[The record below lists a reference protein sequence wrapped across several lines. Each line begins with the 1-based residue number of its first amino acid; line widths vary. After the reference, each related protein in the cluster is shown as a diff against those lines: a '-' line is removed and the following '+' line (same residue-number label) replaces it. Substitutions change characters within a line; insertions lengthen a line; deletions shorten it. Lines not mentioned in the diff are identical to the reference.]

1 MTRPLTLFEHQ
12 IADPQVVSWTAADT
26 ARLERL
32 QRALGREEL
41 LRPVVRAGQVT
52 IQATQ
57 YVGLIRLGERT
68 IQILPKMHRADA
80 PGPDAVQSATRNLLH
95 LLAYT
100 LRVPIHEQ
108 AVTPLLRQETDWFE
122 ILTGLFTQHLI
133 EEWQRGAHRGYQAV
147 DSDLPML
154 KGQWRVAEQIRR
166 PATAHRFVVT
176 YDEFSADNRLNR
188 IFRYVVERLAARTRH
203 AGNARRLGLLRQMM
217 DEITLLP
224 LATVTDAAPS
234 LITRLNVRYAPLLN
248 LARLFLAQ
256 EAPQLAADRLDA
268 FAFVFDMNKV
278 FEDFI
283 AEFIRRHRATIL
295 PSAWQG
301 CDLLVQTSD
310 AARHLAT
317 REGGQEVFRLLPDL
331 AFRLDGTFPL
341 LLDTKYKR
349 LDSSDTKLGVA
360 QGDFYQMY
368 TYAQRYA
375 CPHVLLLYPQTADQ
389 AIPLRG
395 EFIIDLAGRDGV
407 ITAATVD
414 LRGDL
419 GTIAAR
425 QGLAAELRSII
436 GDLNHG

>member
-1 MTRPLTLFEHQ
+1 
-12 IADPQVVSWTAADT
+12 
-26 ARLERL
+26 
-32 QRALGREEL
+32 
-41 LRPVVRAGQVT
+41 VT

-57 YVGLIRLGERT
+57 YVGLIRLGDRT
-68 IQILPKMHRADA
+68 IQILPKMHRAGVPTQDA
-80 PGPDAVQSATRNLLH
+80 ERAATRNLLH

-100 LRVPIHEQ
+100 LRVPIYEQ
-108 AVTPLLRQETDWFE
+108 TVTPLLRQDTDWFE
-122 ILTGLFTQHLI
+122 VLTGLFTHHLI
-133 EEWQRGAHRGYQAV
+133 DEWQRGAHRGYQTIDA
-147 DSDLPML
+147 DLPML
-154 KGQWRVAEQIRR
+154 KGQWRIAEQIRR
-166 PATAHRFVVT
+166 PATAHRFAVT
-176 YDEFSADNRLNR
+176 YDEFTADNRLNR

-224 LATVTDAAPS
+224 AVTAADAAPS
-234 LITRLNVRYAPLLN
+234 LITRLNARYAPLLN

-268 FAFVFDMNKV
+268 FAFVFDMNRL

-283 AEFIRRHRATIL
+283 AEFIRRHRAAIL
-295 PSAWQG
+295 PPAWQG

-331 AFRLDGTFPL
+331 AFRLDGAFPL

-349 LDSSDTKLGVA
+349 LDSKDTKLGVS
-360 QGDFYQMY
+360 QTDFYQMY
-368 TYAQRYA
+368 SYAQRYA
-375 CPHVLLLYPQTADQ
+375 CPHVLLLNPQTAEQ
-389 AIPLRG
+389 AVPLRG
-395 EFIIDLAGRDGV
+395 RFVVDLAGGQGV

-419 GTIAAR
+419 STVAAR
-425 QGLAAELRSII
+425 QQLAAELQSIV
-436 GDLNHG
+436 GDFSHG